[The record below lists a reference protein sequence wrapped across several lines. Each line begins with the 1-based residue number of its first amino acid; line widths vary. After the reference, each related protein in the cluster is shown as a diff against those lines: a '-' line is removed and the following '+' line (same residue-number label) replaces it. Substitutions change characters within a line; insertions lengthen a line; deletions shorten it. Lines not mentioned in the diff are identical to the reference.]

1 MQMKNRVAE
10 MYNMLNPSSVKTPK
24 DAMNDVKSYT
34 KNPIGALLSGTMKP
48 LSPQPEVIS
57 AKNLTQDNKWESP
70 QVKEERRWR
79 KDAVPTEV
87 AGNAADLE
95 KQALEAFV
103 PALLKAGAKSP
114 EAIANVLANI
124 KAESSFD
131 YSRKENLKYTSPD
144 RLKEKIGGKLSDT
157 MINSLLGK
165 PFEIGMATYGQRGL
179 PKPNGKPSDQTEWID
194 DDPYKGVSKRGRGY
208 IMTTSP
214 GNYRKVNNY
223 LNQLGYNV
231 DLMKNPELINSDPKI
246 AAEAA
251 MYYLTEGGAINPEKY
266 KDMDSIFK
274 QVKFSGYNNEK
285 GVEERETRKQFAQDL
300 LPKVQDYMNKLNPPS
315 KSKPKMKRKA

>member
-10 MYNMLNPSSVKTPK
+10 MYNMLNPNSVKTPK
-24 DAMNDVKSYT
+24 DVMNDVKSYT

-48 LSPQPEVIS
+48 MSPQPEVIS
-57 AKNLTQDNKWESP
+57 AKNLTQDNIWESP
-70 QVKEERRWR
+70 QVKEERKWR
-79 KDAVPTEV
+79 KDAVPTKV
-87 AGNAADLE
+87 AGNPADLE

-103 PALLKAGAKSP
+103 PALLRAGAKSP

-131 YSRKENLKYTSPD
+131 YSRKENLNYKTPG
-144 RLKEKIGGKLSDT
+144 RLKEKLGAHIPDK

-165 PFEIGMATYGQRGL
+165 PFEIGMQAYGTRT
-179 PKPNGKPSDQTEWID
+179 SEEWQD

-214 GNYRKVNNY
+214 GNYRNVNNY
-223 LNQLGYNV
+223 LNELGYKV

-251 MYYLTEGGAINPEKY
+251 MYYLTDGGKINPEKY
-266 KDMDSIFK
+266 KNMDSVFR
-274 QVKFSGYNNEK
+274 QVKFSGFDNDEGK
-285 GVEERETRKQFAQDL
+285 EERATRQQYAQDL
-300 LPKVQDYMNKLNPPS
+300 LPKVQEYMDKLNPPT
-315 KSKPKMKRKA
+315 KSQPKNKRKR

>member
-1 MQMKNRVAE
+1 MKNRVAE
-10 MYNMLNPSSVKTPK
+10 MYNMLNPNSAKTPK
-24 DAMNDVKSYT
+24 DVMNDVKSYT

-48 LSPQPEVIS
+48 MSPQPEVIS
-57 AKNLTQDNKWESP
+57 AKNLTQDNIWESP
-70 QVKEERRWR
+70 QVKEERKWR

-87 AGNAADLE
+87 AGNPADLE

-131 YSRKENLKYTSPD
+131 YSRKENLNYKSPD
-144 RLKEKIGGKLSDT
+144 RLKEKIGGKLSDK

-165 PFEIGMATYGQRGL
+165 PFEIGMATYGQRGM
-179 PKPNGKPSDQTEWID
+179 PKANGDPSDQTEWID

-208 IMTTSP
+208 VMTTSP
-214 GNYRKVNNY
+214 GNYRGANEY
-223 LNQLGYNV
+223 LNQRGYKV

-251 MYYLTEGGAINPEKY
+251 MYYLTDGGEVNPEKY
-266 KDMDSIFK
+266 KDMDSVFK
-274 QVKFSGYNNEK
+274 KIKFSGYNNDK
-285 GVEERETRKQFAQDL
+285 GIDERATRQQYAQDL
-300 LPKVQDYMNKLNPPS
+300 LPKVQEYMNKLNPPS
-315 KSKPKMKRKA
+315 KSQPKNKRKR